1 MGFIFYYASSTR
13 IRDYALRVACLV
25 ALLALS
31 HTTAL
36 AQDAGRGQPI
46 NPQQP
51 EQSLV
56 FGRAAAAKPKPGPQV
71 PHLATEQVKADTK
84 PFLKLTGISIVG
96 ARTLSR
102 QSLAQAYTGYI
113 GKTVSQ
119 ADLAQIADNVSQL
132 YRDAGYHLSRAIV
145 PVQDIKNGRVQIQV
159 IEGRITDIV
168 LKGEEAARFGVARI
182 LDPIKY
188 EDPSQLKTFERRL
201 LLVNQLP
208 GVRITDS
215 GLEEIGK
222 ATGRFRLTVYVET
235 WRYSASAAVD
245 NLGSHPVGLWEGFVT
260 ANLNSYFMAGDTL
273 AMVGSTAPN
282 KPDELSYGRVTY
294 DTPLGDNGARVGAT
308 FWYSSIWPGD
318 VQRELEMQTDSVAG
332 DLRASFVA
340 LQSQKASLRFTAA
353 VGAGYFTQK
362 DILGRV
368 YEDNVRTATLVTD
381 GMYRDALDG
390 TNLFSLA
397 YKQGLPILGAT
408 PNYDLEVSHFGASGV
423 FSVFDFAYSRFQ
435 QFSDSWSVRF
445 AAAGQFATTPL
456 MFSQQFYLGGAAFG
470 RGFDAGEISGDDG
483 VASTIEL
490 RYDQT
495 LPYHAWT
502 GYQLYSFV
510 DSGAVWNYN
519 DYIGVLHLVSV
530 GVGGRFYF
538 ADGWQAG
545 LAVAVPVS
553 YRTNLTDHQSTRILF
568 SLSDAIQACNANR
581 KCFF

>member
-1 MGFIFYYASSTR
+1 MGFIFYYASRTR
-13 IRDYALRVACLV
+13 IRERALRVACLV
-25 ALLALS
+25 VLLALS
-31 HTTAL
+31 HTKAL
-36 AQDAGRGQPI
+36 AQDAGRAQPI

-56 FGRAAAAKPKPGPQV
+56 FGRAAAARPKPGLQV

-84 PFLKLTGISIVG
+84 PFLKLMGITVVG
-96 ARTLSR
+96 ARTISKEA
-102 QSLAQAYTGYI
+102 LAEAYTGYI

-119 ADLAQIADNVSQL
+119 ADLAQIADNISQI

-168 LKGEEAARFGVARI
+168 LKGEAAARFGVARI

-222 ATGRFRLTVYVET
+222 ATGRFRLIVSVDT
-235 WRYSASAAVD
+235 WGYSASAAID

-260 ANLNSYFMAGDTL
+260 ANVNSSFMAGDSIS
-273 AMVGSTAPN
+273 MVGSTVPT
-282 KPDELSYGRVTY
+282 KPDELSYGRITY
-294 DTPLGDNGARVGAT
+294 DAPLGDNGARVGAT

-318 VQRELEMQTDSVAG
+318 DQRQLEMQTDSFAG

-340 LQSQKASLRFTAA
+340 LQSQKASLRFSAA
-353 VGAGYFTQK
+353 IGAGYFTQK
-362 DILGRV
+362 DTIGRV
-368 YEDNVRTATLVTD
+368 YVDDVRTATLVAD
-381 GMYRDALDG
+381 GTYKDVLDG
-390 TNLFSLA
+390 TNLFSVA

-408 PNYDLEVSHFGASGV
+408 PNYDLEVSQYGASGV
-423 FSVFDFAYSRFQ
+423 FSTFAFAYSRFQ
-435 QFSDSWSVRF
+435 QFSDSWSMRF
-445 AAAGQFATTPL
+445 ATAAQLATTPL

-470 RGFDAGEISGDDG
+470 RGFDAGEISGDNG

-495 LPYHAWT
+495 LPFKTWT

-530 GVGGRFYF
+530 GIGGRFYF
-538 ADGWQAG
+538 ADNWQAG

-553 YRTNLTDHQSTRILF
+553 YRTILTDHQSTRILF
-568 SLSDAIQACNANR
+568 SLSDSIQACNANR